1 MSTYSKNLFDI
12 LGDGEVPRPQPVKEE
27 AAAPVV
33 VDKKNV
39 SKINK
44 DGKCSFSFYIFSLS
58 LESAIRTP
66 SKTKT
71 TQQKATIPPMN
82 IKKRQHVTWTFQNL
96 VQNLNCFENF
106 IFFRVQ

>member
-27 AAAPVV
+27 AAPVV

-44 DGKCSFSFYIFSLS
+44 DGKLSFFNSNFFFRCFSLCLNNTIYTAKSNSKYFNSFYQQNDANMSLG
-58 LESAIRTP
+58 P
-66 SKTKT
+66 FK
-71 TQQKATIPPMN
+71 
-82 IKKRQHVTWTFQNL
+82 
-96 VQNLNCFENF
+96 
-106 IFFRVQ
+106 